1 MEGSVSMRHYNE
13 EELILYS
20 ETYVDEALEKDI
32 EEHLLICEECR
43 DRYIQI
49 VECCHV
55 NDSDNQ
61 ISLEFTDNVMKSI
74 KSSSG
79 RNKTVKK
86 KKVAPEVFF
95 YYVAAA
101 CITLLF
107 SFNGVLDSFVNG
119 FSDMT
124 TSIAKTPVSIEQ
136 RVSNGWTERLAND
149 TSIMISKL
157 KPQITE
163 KE

>member
-1 MEGSVSMRHYNE
+1 M
-13 EELILYS
+13 
-20 ETYVDEALEKDI
+20 
-32 EEHLLICEECR
+32 
-43 DRYIQI
+43 
-49 VECCHV
+49 
-55 NDSDNQ
+55 NDSENQ
-61 ISLEFTDNVMKSI
+61 ISLEFTDNVMKGI

-107 SFNGVLDSFVNG
+107 SFNGVLDSFVG
-119 FSDMT
+119 GISDMT
-124 TSIAKTPVSIEQ
+124 TTIAKTPVSIEQ